1 MIQPVFTHRNTA
13 WLLATFIM
21 FYGDITMATSLKL
34 ADPSE
39 LAGLWQATLTGDNES
54 AESQAQQDKPSNAC
68 TLKLLAEKT
77 LGEGAECLSAWAGE
91 KVVGWFPE
99 PDGIAIT
106 RAEGSKVLFLSRQ
119 RDGHYQ
125 TRLRSGLVVIIKREV
140 Q

>member
-1 MIQPVFTHRNTA
+1 
-13 WLLATFIM
+13 
-21 FYGDITMATSLKL
+21 MASSLKL

-39 LAGLWQATLTGDNES
+39 LAGLWQATLTSDNEA

-68 TLKLLAEKT
+68 TLELMANQT
-77 LGEGAECLSAWAGE
+77 LGKGAECVSAWADE

-99 PDGIAIT
+99 PDGVAIT

-125 TRLRSGLVVIIKREV
+125 TRLKSGLMMIIKREV
-140 Q
+140 H